1 MMVKCKT
8 AIVAFLW
15 LLGVF
20 VFESCKNEDPVCDV
34 DITSK
39 ETVLRM
45 RMNITKSSFD
55 LNAETRSETATEWKD
70 NDIVYIHFKTDTGT
84 IPAKATFSVAENDWT
99 VRYNGVLPQGNNLS
113 CTATYFEKID
123 SVSST
128 SVYISPETAIYCD
141 TVATYTF
148 ASGRELEVSAT
159 LMPETGRIRFK
170 GESNLKFALVGIT
183 NYCRYSIEENKLV
196 KDSTNTIWAE
206 VLADGFTPY
215 YYGMFTDSVAPSL
228 DIVYSGNR
236 YNASMPNTI
245 FRRGESGWM
254 NVPTGENH
262 NEWNQSSRISLS
274 LEDLRTTMIYS
285 SDGLSFSAPTYSS
298 RFFAL
303 INDTMTFNT
312 SWTVQVGTS
321 NDPYFQNILLIEFL
335 NEHNDTSYSYLVR
348 QKENGNVQLGIPFSG
363 VNRIR
368 ISANTHYNKYHPHSV
383 ALKNISICPNY

>member
-8 AIVAFLW
+8 AIVAFLC
-15 LLGVF
+15 LLGVI

-45 RMNITKSSFD
+45 RMNIIKSSFD

-128 SVYISPETAIYCD
+128 TVYISPETAIYCD

-196 KDSTNTIWAE
+196 KDSKNTIWAE

-254 NVPTGENH
+254 NVPTEN
-262 NEWNQSSRISLS
+262 NYNSWTKSRRSVENFGDIKLRPTSTNGNWIYHTFTTFALS
-274 LEDLRTTMIYS
+274 GDVLSFKWDYQHYNYDSRSEFMVQTDICNIVSTIYS
-285 SDGLSFSAPTYSS
+285 APIYTSSYNPTTINKSILQSGKLSFSFRA
-298 RFFAL
+298 FL
-303 INDTMTFNT
+303 
-312 SWTVQVGTS
+312 VG
-321 NDPYFQNILLIEFL
+321 DPLAGRVWLNIQ
-335 NEHNDTSYSYLVR
+335 DA
-348 QKENGNVQLGIPFSG
+348 NVQP
-363 VNRIR
+363 RID
-368 ISANTHYNKYHPHSV
+368 Y
-383 ALKNISICPNY
+383 